1 MGLVVGTDLGRGPGP
16 PPTLRKKKVIVFII
30 LFLASSLKNLA
41 PLQFY
46 IDKIVRALALAVVK

>member
-1 MGLVVGTDLGRGPGP
+1 MGLVVGTDPGKGPSP
-16 PPTLRKKKVIVFII
+16 PDFKEKKKN
-30 LFLASSLKNLA
+30 LNLA